1 MIISYSQ
8 GVILAFHGLPE
19 GACGTTGG
27 QPGRRDPGLLYASA
41 ALGRS
46 LSRGPAGA
54 QGAALPSGHTTVTG
68 ISEHQESQKNP
79 LKCNCPIVPLTTSSG
94 VKANEV
100 QRCAL
105 WPFYSQ

>member
-1 MIISYSQ
+1 MGS
-8 GVILAFHGLPE
+8 LH
-19 GACGTTGG
+19 
-27 QPGRRDPGLLYASA
+27 AST

-46 LSRGPAGA
+46 LSQDPAGA

-68 ISEHQESQKNP
+68 ITEHQESQKNP
-79 LKCNCPIVPLTTSSG
+79 IKCNCPIEPLTTSSG

-105 WPFYSQ
+105 RPFYSQ